1 MVFRTTI
8 DARDDEVAI
17 SVARSD
23 EPLGSG
29 DLVDLVGEALGPGA
43 ELIVIPTDALDPAF
57 FELRSG
63 LAGEVVQKCVMYG
76 LRLVI
81 VGPLPDAARAS
92 RAFRAF
98 VSESNRGSQ
107 VRFAL
112 DDVSPRQASGG
123 SSG

>member
-1 MVFRTTI
+1 MVSRTTI

-29 DLVDLVGEALGPGA
+29 DLVDLVGEALGAGA

-63 LAGEVVQKCVMYG
+63 LAGELVQKCVTYG
-76 LRLVI
+76 LRLAI

>member
-1 MVFRTTI
+1 MVSRTTI

-29 DLVDLVGEALGPGA
+29 DLVDLVGEALGAGA